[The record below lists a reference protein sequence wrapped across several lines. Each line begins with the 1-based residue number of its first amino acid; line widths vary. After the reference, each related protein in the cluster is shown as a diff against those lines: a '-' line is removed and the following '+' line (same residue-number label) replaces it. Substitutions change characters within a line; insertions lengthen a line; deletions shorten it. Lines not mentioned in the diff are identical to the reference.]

1 MTQQASVLFD
11 APGPK
16 AKRRNLIVGVVGVGL
31 LIAGLAWILYRFDE
45 TGQFESRK
53 WEAFEYTRVQ
63 NMIVDGLW
71 ATLKAFSLAV
81 VFSLIL
87 GALLA
92 AGRLSEHR
100 IVRWAATTF
109 VTFFRAMP
117 LLILI
122 FFLYLAPANLDYWP
136 GVLEFINEDPIW
148 PLVIGLTLY
157 NGTVQAETMRA
168 GILALPK
175 GQSEAAYAIGMRKT
189 QVMASI
195 LVPQGIRAML
205 PSIISQMVVTL
216 KDTSLGFMIM
226 YPELLYVAKLLGSNQ
241 DYGFP
246 FIPVAIVI
254 GSIYIVICMLLSFF
268 AVWVERRLSQGR
280 KGRPPKIDAPVGG
293 TITPK
298 PDVPDEVLV

>member
-1 MTQQASVLFD
+1 MSSQATVLFD

-16 AKRRNLIVGVVGVGL
+16 ARRRNLIVGVVGVGL
-31 LIAGLAWILYRFDE
+31 LIGALAWILYRFDQ
-45 TGQFESRK
+45 TGQFSRRK
-53 WEAFEYTRVQ
+53 WEVFEYTRVQ

-71 ATLKAFSLAV
+71 ATLKAFALAV
-81 VFSLIL
+81 VGSLIL

-100 IVRWAATTF
+100 AVRWASTAF

-122 FFLYLAPANLDYWP
+122 FFLYLAPANLDHWP
-136 GVLEFINEDPIW
+136 GFLEFINDDPLW
-148 PLVIGLTLY
+148 PLVIGLTIY

-216 KDTSLGFMIM
+216 KDTSLGFMIT

-241 DYGFP
+241 DFEFP

-254 GSIYIVICMLLSFF
+254 GSVYIVICMLLSFL
-268 AVWVERRLSQGR
+268 AVWVERKLSRGR
-280 KGRPPKIDAPVGG
+280 KGRPPQIDAPVGG

-298 PDVPDEVLV
+298 PDAHLEVSV